1 MKLLFKTVHLLVF
14 SVSMLVTPAVAK
26 NLFAPAI
33 TVNDKSITYYE
44 IGQRETLLKV
54 LKAPGNPNALAR
66 KQLIEDRLKV
76 SVAEDLGVMPT
87 EDEILKGMDDFSAR
101 ARLDTASFINELSRI
116 GVDEQSFR
124 DFIVA
129 GIAWRNAVQSKFGAR
144 SQVSDTQLER
154 TINSTGSGGGL
165 RVLLT
170 EIILPAPPGEEDAA
184 HELAKELSKIK
195 SQDAFSDAARQ
206 YSVAPTRTTGGRV
219 KWQNLDQLPPV
230 LKPLIFGLAPG
241 DVTDPLPIPNGIA
254 IFQLRAIEETNY
266 KRATVGTIDYLTYSF
281 PAASSGTLDS
291 LKNEI
296 DHCDDLYGVASKNE
310 DHVLTRLVEKPE
322 NIKRGLLETL
332 NTLDAHEK
340 HFSSTADTTTLLM
353 LCARS
358 SFAAD
363 AVPNLNEMR
372 FGLRNKRLENYAEG
386 FLQNLYQDAR
396 IITK

>member
-1 MKLLFKTVHLLVF
+1 MKILFKTVHLLVF

-87 EDEILKGMDDFSAR
+87 EDEISKGMDDFSAR

-184 HELAKELSKIK
+184 NELAKELSKIN

-219 KWQNLDQLPPV
+219 K
-230 LKPLIFGLAPG
+230 
-241 DVTDPLPIPNGIA
+241 
-254 IFQLRAIEETNY
+254 
-266 KRATVGTIDYLTYSF
+266 
-281 PAASSGTLDS
+281 
-291 LKNEI
+291 
-296 DHCDDLYGVASKNE
+296 
-310 DHVLTRLVEKPE
+310 
-322 NIKRGLLETL
+322 
-332 NTLDAHEK
+332 
-340 HFSSTADTTTLLM
+340 
-353 LCARS
+353 
-358 SFAAD
+358 
-363 AVPNLNEMR
+363 
-372 FGLRNKRLENYAEG
+372 
-386 FLQNLYQDAR
+386 
-396 IITK
+396 

>member
-1 MKLLFKTVHLLVF
+1 MKILFKTVHLLVF

-87 EDEILKGMDDFSAR
+87 EDEISKGWTTSAR
-101 ARLDTASFINELSRI
+101 ARLDTTSFINELSRI

-165 RVLLT
+165 R
-170 EIILPAPPGEEDAA
+170 
-184 HELAKELSKIK
+184 
-195 SQDAFSDAARQ
+195 F
-206 YSVAPTRTTGGRV
+206 Y
-219 KWQNLDQLPPV
+219 
-230 LKPLIFGLAPG
+230 
-241 DVTDPLPIPNGIA
+241 
-254 IFQLRAIEETNY
+254 
-266 KRATVGTIDYLTYSF
+266 
-281 PAASSGTLDS
+281 
-291 LKNEI
+291 
-296 DHCDDLYGVASKNE
+296 
-310 DHVLTRLVEKPE
+310 
-322 NIKRGLLETL
+322 
-332 NTLDAHEK
+332 
-340 HFSSTADTTTLLM
+340 
-353 LCARS
+353 
-358 SFAAD
+358 
-363 AVPNLNEMR
+363 
-372 FGLRNKRLENYAEG
+372 
-386 FLQNLYQDAR
+386 
-396 IITK
+396 